1 MLVAGPVGGEG
12 GGGGIGAGWGVKIH
26 CCVNMLP
33 ALHFMSCVSAALFTK
48 TDPLLHRLTPAISQH
63 GSWHPLREKRL
74 LQLVVLQYALVKR
87 YPIYMVAEPTG
98 SGTRQ

>member
-1 MLVAGPVGGEG
+1 MQFAGKIELL
-12 GGGGIGAGWGVKIH
+12 AVKIH

-87 YPIYMVAEPTG
+87 YPIYRGGVRCG
-98 SGTRQ
+98 VVVRLRVGGGGGLDG